1 MLLTYFVDAE
11 VRTLEGK
18 VTDFVKPFLVEFLG
32 VEVLDE
38 ETVVGE
44 FLDEF
49 DETVLLEDLFYDH
62 YYY

>member
-1 MLLTYFVDAE
+1 M
-11 VRTLEGK
+11 
-18 VTDFVKPFLVEFLG
+18 
-32 VEVLDE
+32 LDE

>member
-18 VTDFVKPFLVEFLG
+18 ATDFVKPFLVEFLG

-44 FLDEF
+44 LLDEF